1 MQRYN
6 MQAFCAR
13 NFNINFNSTELA
25 RIINEALPTLTPEGP
40 WLAGGS
46 LRRYLSMFADNTLPM
61 SDDYDYDIFFSSEE
75 QLEHHINTKPY
86 KYKLFKVSSLSYSYA
101 VEFDKQRLIVQY
113 IKYSVF
119 PSVEALLN
127 NFDITVCQFAY
138 DGTDLICGDFSL
150 YDLACK
156 RLMPHNLKDKATLPG
171 RLIKY
176 KDLGFVHPDKTFMS
190 VINSL
195 PKDTKRVES

>member
-1 MQRYN
+1 

-25 RIINEALPTLTPEGP
+25 RIVNEALPALTPEGP

-46 LRRYLSMFADNTLPM
+46 LRRYLSMFMDNKFPV
-61 SDDYDYDIFFSSEE
+61 DPYDYDIFFSSEE
-75 QLEHHINTKPY
+75 QLKHHLDIIPY
-86 KYKLFKVSSLSYSYA
+86 KYRIHNVSSLSYSYV
-101 VEFDKQRLIVQY
+101 VEFDNRPLMVQY

-138 DGTDLICGDFSL
+138 DGADLICGDFSL

-171 RLIKY
+171 RLLKY
-176 KDLGFVHPDKTFMS
+176 RGFGFVHPDKTFMS
-190 VINSL
+190 VIDSL